1 MVGETMSEDTMYIG
15 FDREFD
21 PAELDE
27 PVETERPKPP
37 TEDVKR
43 LALETIQGKH
53 GRLRKDRE
61 AALGDLYQDVM
72 AEVIRI
78 RLQGV

>member
-1 MVGETMSEDTMYIG
+1 MSDDMMYIG
-15 FDREFD
+15 FDTEFD
-21 PAELDE
+21 PIALDE
-27 PVETERPKPP
+27 PVEVEQPEHRP
-37 TEDVKR
+37 EDINR

-61 AALGDLYQDVM
+61 ASLGDLYQDVM

-78 RLQGV
+78 RLQGA